1 MRTRT
6 TLAAVALLAA
16 GALLGV
22 PAARAA
28 DEKSP
33 TTLTEDEAAKIAADA
48 YVYGYPLVLMDVTRQ
63 VLTAVPK
70 PGGHKAPVNQFVHL
84 QEFPGPRDT
93 DVVSPNA
100 DTLYSVAF
108 LDLSKEPMILSVPEM
123 GKRYYLM
130 QMLDAWT
137 NVFASP
143 GTRTTGNNKGNF
155 AVVGPAWNGKL
166 PEGVKEIK
174 SPTNMVW
181 IIGRTQTNGKDDYAA
196 VHAVQAQYKLTPL
209 SAWGKEYT
217 APTDVPVDPRVD
229 PKTPPVVQVAKMAA
243 KEFFA
248 RLAAL
253 TADNPPAEAD
263 RPMIEKLAKIGVVPG
278 KPFDAGKLDPAG
290 AKGLERGVSDAR
302 KQILA
307 EARKPQGKTVN
318 NWSVMIDKMG
328 RYGTDYLFRSV
339 IALIALGVNLPEDA
353 VYLRATVDAEGKPLT
368 GANRYVI
375 HFPKGSLPPVGAFW
389 SVTLYNARQFFVA
402 NPINRYAIGD
412 RDKLKFDD
420 DGSLT
425 LYVQNESPGK
435 DKESN
440 WLPAPKDEFNLIIRL
455 YWPKKEILDGTWKPP
470 AVERVK

>member
-6 TLAAVALLAA
+6 TLAAAALVAT

-22 PAARAA
+22 LTARAA

-33 TTLTEDEAAKIAADA
+33 LTLTEDEAAKIAADA

-70 PGGHKAPVNQFVHL
+70 PSGHKAPVNQFAHL
-84 QEFPGPRDT
+84 QKFPVPTDT

-108 LDLSKEPMILSVPEM
+108 LDLSREPMILSVPEM

-143 GTRTTGNNKGNF
+143 GTRTTGNNKGDF
-155 AVVGPAWNGKL
+155 AIVGPAWNGKL

-209 SAWGKEYT
+209 GARGKEYT
-217 APTDVPVDPRVD
+217 PPTDVPVDPKVD
-229 PKTPPVVQVAKMAA
+229 PKTPPVVQLAKMAA

-248 RLAAL
+248 RLTAL

-263 RPMIEKLAKIGVVPG
+263 RPMVEKLAKIGVVPG
-278 KPFDAGKLDPAG
+278 KPFDAGKLDPAV

-302 KQILA
+302 KQIIA
-307 EARKPQGKTVN
+307 EAKKPHGRTVN

-353 VYLRATVDAEGKPLT
+353 VYPRATADAEGKPLT

-375 HFPKGSLPPVGAFW
+375 RFPKGSLPPVGAFW
-389 SVTLYNARQFFVA
+389 SITLYNARQFFVA
-402 NPINRYAIGD
+402 NPINRHAIGD

-440 WLPAPKDEFNLIIRL
+440 WLPAPGDEFNLIMRL
-455 YWPKKEILDGTWKPP
+455 YWPKKEALDGTWKPP